1 MSLRLDPR
9 ASRYLYPQLDPG
21 GRTIRLIKLLPG
33 EFSAPVHCQL
43 VEKRL
48 SSTLSYKALSY
59 SWRNGDGD
67 DSSRDDVT
75 ILCNSKPIQISPNLY
90 AALRRL
96 RSPHSAL
103 SIWVDAICINQQDD
117 AERARQ
123 VGLMRD
129 IYQRSDEVCIWLGE
143 SNGDDGDDMGAWIEE
158 TTHSPAL
165 RNTHE
170 NPNIVR
176 WFGDQRD
183 IPKLK
188 AYFSMEAEGVDEK
201 RRDIFGAFAVL
212 HLLASGV
219 PVHKIWHLRHVQFSS
234 GIVNGLNAI
243 MEKAWVSF

>member
-1 MSLRLDPR
+1 M
-9 ASRYLYPQLDPG
+9 
-21 GRTIRLIKLLPG
+21 TI
-33 EFSAPVHCQL
+33 F
-43 VEKRL
+43 
-48 SSTLSYKALSY
+48 
-59 SWRNGDGD
+59 
-67 DSSRDDVT
+67 
-75 ILCNSKPIQISPNLY
+75 CNWKPIQISANLY

-96 RSPHSAL
+96 RSPHGVL
-103 SIWVDAICINQQDD
+103 CIWVDAICINQQDD

-129 IYQRSDEVCIWLGE
+129 IYQNSDEVCIWLGE
-143 SNGDDGDDMGAWIEE
+143 SSADRDDMGYWIEE
-158 TTHSPAL
+158 TTHNLAL

-176 WFGDQRD
+176 WFGDERD

-188 AYFSMEAEGVDEK
+188 AYFSKAEGVDEN
-201 RRDIFGAFAVL
+201 RCDIFGAFSVL

-243 MEKAWVSF
+243 MEKAWVSFKFSHLHVTKLYHTNIRILHFAESDLLVVFATL